1 MSDDVSGRTFCLVGV
16 ALFVVAIIDPLSV
29 IMTDEELA
37 ENNGLHFL
45 LTVVPFWGGIIMA
58 IVGARAWRRDRRVAH
73 GEPRETVDLR
83 EQRRQEIIA
92 LSYWT
97 GVKVSKIYRELKG
110 RGITTAD
117 WAREHGS
124 TPPRGG
130 GRDEPP
136 ATRQVGGRRARA
148 HVPCSA
154 RWPALHERGSRGG
167 HDPGQPRDRRAYPG
181 PGPRR
186 HLAGVDDLGCRVGVE
201 PARRPPTVASPSAD
215 APDPAMA
222 AVSATDAHPPATAA
236 SAHTPPPPPSRRALP
251 PDQPWA

>member
-117 WAREHGS
+117 WAREHGIDP
-124 TPPRGG
+124 T
-130 GRDEPP
+130 
-136 ATRQVGGRRARA
+136 TWWRAR
-148 HVPCSA
+148 
-154 RWPALHERGSRGG
+154 
-167 HDPGQPRDRRAYPG
+167 
-181 PGPRR
+181 
-186 HLAGVDDLGCRVGVE
+186 
-201 PARRPPTVASPSAD
+201 
-215 APDPAMA
+215 
-222 AVSATDAHPPATAA
+222 
-236 SAHTPPPPPSRRALP
+236 
-251 PDQPWA
+251 